1 MAGDDRTVSISTSA
15 TSASAKEHP
24 KTWGPFHLLQRLDA
38 GGFGE
43 VYRAWDLT
51 LEREVA
57 LKLLLPRDLN
67 QEEQYTT
74 IVAEARAMAR
84 VRHPNTIAVY
94 GVDRHDDRVGL
105 WSDFVRGQTLAR
117 WVDSDGPR
125 SEKETIEIGITLCEA
140 LSAVHH
146 AGLLHR
152 DIKPGNAMR
161 AEDGRILLMDFGLS
175 HELYQ
180 EGRLGGTIGYMAP
193 ELLIGGAPS
202 VESDFYAM
210 GVLLLFLCT
219 GKTSPS
225 PDKTTIS
232 TGLSQVIE
240 TATAVDRGQR
250 YQSAAK
256 LRDALAALNASSSAA
271 VQSKRRLRARTMWLV
286 AAILLLCAVAAL
298 VPLVRTEVKARFAGT
313 SRVAYEDYLAADDA
327 LLRYDKPGNTQKAI
341 ELYQQTLERSPNFAL
356 AEAGLARA
364 YWRMYLDTSNKKLV
378 DQAGQSAAQAAT
390 MNPTLAPVQVSL
402 GG

>member
-94 GVDRHDDRVGL
+94 GADRHDERVGL

-117 WVDSDGPR
+117 WVESDGPR

-193 ELLIGGAPS
+193 ELL
-202 VESDFYAM
+202 
-210 GVLLLFLCT
+210 
-219 GKTSPS
+219 TSPDERRHRAGDHRMV
-225 PDKTTIS
+225 PA
-232 TGLSQVIE
+232 QV
-240 TATAVDRGQR
+240 
-250 YQSAAK
+250 
-256 LRDALAALNASSSAA
+256 
-271 VQSKRRLRARTMWLV
+271 
-286 AAILLLCAVAAL
+286 
-298 VPLVRTEVKARFAGT
+298 
-313 SRVAYEDYLAADDA
+313 
-327 LLRYDKPGNTQKAI
+327 
-341 ELYQQTLERSPNFAL
+341 ERP
-356 AEAGLARA
+356 
-364 YWRMYLDTSNKKLV
+364 
-378 DQAGQSAAQAAT
+378 
-390 MNPTLAPVQVSL
+390 
-402 GG
+402 

>member
-24 KTWGPFHLLQRLDA
+24 KTWGPFQLLQRLDA

-117 WVDSDGPR
+117 WVESDGPR

-202 VESDFYAM
+202 VESDTYAM

-225 PDKTTIS
+225 PDKPAIS

-256 LRDALAALNASSSAA
+256 LRDALAALKTSSPSA
-271 VQSKRRLRARTMWLV
+271 VQSRRRRLRARTMWIV

-298 VPLVRTEVKARFAGT
+298 VPQMRTEGAARCAGT
-313 SRVAYEDYLAADDA
+313 SRAAHEDYLLADDA

-341 ELYQQTLERSPNFAL
+341 DLYQQTRGRSPNFAL
-356 AEAGLARA
+356 AEGGLARA
-364 YWRMYLDTSNKKLV
+364 YWRMYLDT
-378 DQAGQSAAQAAT
+378 AAT
-390 MNPTLAPVQVSL
+390 NL
-402 GG
+402 GEGAGTAAVR